1 MLDEIAP
8 LPDDPDELRAFTARL
23 LAEVK
28 AQAILIEKLRH
39 QLAGHR
45 ASRFGASSETA
56 EQLQLALETSEI
68 AAAAMTARLRLPEVE
83 EKGQPK
89 RRPIPDHIPRMEV
102 ELSPAAD
109 ACADCGGKL
118 RRIGEDVTEELEYVP
133 GRFIV
138 NRIVRPRLTCSSCEC
153 FLQAPLPTRPIE
165 RGRPGPGLLAHVLV
179 SKYADHLPL
188 YRQSQIFERDG
199 LDIDRSTLADWVG
212 KSTALLEP
220 LAAAIGRHVLAA
232 EAIFADD
239 TPVRMLAP
247 GTGKTQTARLWVY
260 ARDERPWSGIA
271 PPAAWYRFSG
281 DRKGE
286 HPKDHLARFRGW
298 MHADGY
304 AGFEDLYRSGAI
316 REVACMAHV
325 RRKFVDI
332 HRSQA
337 SPIAEEAIQRIARL
351 YAVEKEARGSPPERR
366 VDLRQAQAAPVFEE
380 LEALAR
386 SAVAPNLRQVAP
398 RERDPLCP
406 DTDAADAPLSGQW
419 RTRAGQQRRRAR
431 NARHRSRP
439 EELSLRRLGGRGKGR
454 RHCLHPDRN
463 RQAQWRRSASLAGRH
478 ACSNPRLQDHQGR
491 RTAPLAL
498 EPVAVRPDGY
508 LWISPLRKETP
519 RDPVLIRCREPP
531 THEPTSGMPVAQ
543 KVDP

>member
-1 MLDEIAP
+1 MLDEIIP
-8 LPDDPDELRAFTARL
+8 LPEDPEELRAFTARL

-45 ASRFGASSETA
+45 AHRFGASSETA

-68 AAAAMTARLRLPEVE
+68 AAAAMTARMRLPEIE

-89 RRPIPDHIPRMEV
+89 RRPIPEHIPRMEV

-118 RRIGEDVTEELEYVP
+118 RRVGEDVTEELEYVP

-138 NRIVRPRLTCSSCEC
+138 NRIVRPRLTCAGCER
-153 FLQAPLPTRPIE
+153 FVQAPLPTRPIE

-199 LDIDRSTLADWVG
+199 LDLDRSTLSDWVG
-212 KSTALLEP
+212 KSTALLAP
-220 LAAAIGRHVLAA
+220 LADAIGRHVLAA

-239 TPVRMLAP
+239 TPVQMLAP
-247 GTGKTQTARLWVY
+247 GTGRTQTARLWTY
-260 ARDERPWSGIA
+260 ARDERPWNGAA

-281 DRKGE
+281 DRRGQ

-304 AGFEDLYRSGAI
+304 AGLNDLYRSGAI
-316 REVACMAHV
+316 HEVACMAHV

-332 HRSQA
+332 HRSQG
-337 SPIAEEAIQRIARL
+337 SPIAEEAIGRIAQL
-351 YAVEKEARGSPPERR
+351 YAVEKQARGFPPDRR
-366 VDLRQAQAAPVFEE
+366 AELRRTHATPVFDDLERWLATQLTTISGKSPLAAAIRYALTRMERLRPYLDHGILE
-380 LEALAR
+380 LDNNTAERGMRAIALGRKNYLFVGSEVGGKAAAIAYTLIETAKLNAVDPNAWLADTLAR
-386 SAVAPNLRQVAP
+386 I
-398 RERDPLCP
+398 P
-406 DTDAADAPLSGQW
+406 DHKIT
-419 RTRAGQQRRRAR
+419 
-431 NARHRSRP
+431 
-439 EELSLRRLGGRGKGR
+439 
-454 RHCLHPDRN
+454 
-463 RQAQWRRSASLAGRH
+463 
-478 ACSNPRLQDHQGR
+478 
-491 RTAPLAL
+491 
-498 EPVAVRPDGY
+498 
-508 LWISPLRKETP
+508 
-519 RDPVLIRCREPP
+519 
-531 THEPTSGMPVAQ
+531 
-543 KVDP
+543 KVDDLLPWRWNR